1 MKPYGIGTNETV
13 QYFNGTVKCILVLYY
28 HLNFVGKCHVYD
40 PGQSLINDN
49 FTVVSIS
56 KSNFN
61 PNTAGG

>member
-1 MKPYGIGTNETV
+1 MKRYGIGTNETV
-13 QYFNGTVKCILVLYY
+13 QYFNGTVNCILVHHY
-28 HLNFVGKCHVYD
+28 HLNFVVKCHVQD

-61 PNTAGG
+61 PYTAGG